1 MVMEMEIYRYDQKGV
16 DDENRGRASEML
28 PRCLF
33 EAEVEGTV
41 VDNGRRR
48 RKRVIGGL
56 LIPRV

>member
-1 MVMEMEIYRYDQKGV
+1 MVMEMKIYRYGQKGV

-28 PRCLF
+28 ARCLF
-33 EAEVEGTV
+33 EAEVEGMV

-48 RKRVIGGL
+48 RKNVMGSL